1 MIATGVTDKP
11 SVARSAVEETMTASP
26 DAEWGEVVRI
36 AVTGWPARGVE
47 LSEWPP
53 QGVVYICS
61 RTTKEGEYEWL
72 PCFIIGDV
80 ISNAK
85 GDTPRTSDDDAA
97 SLSTS
102 SRAHMGH

>member
-1 MIATGVTDKP
+1 MSTAIQWMVLPALASDVMIVTGVTDKP

-53 QGVVYICS
+53 QGVVYVCR
-61 RTTKEGEYEWL
+61 RTTNEGEYEWM
-72 PCFIIGDV
+72 PCF
-80 ISNAK
+80 
-85 GDTPRTSDDDAA
+85 PLYEP
-97 SLSTS
+97 SL
-102 SRAHMGH
+102 AG